1 MTLIQRLLM
10 LLTLAGV
17 HAAPVQ
23 AALNVLACE
32 PEWAALAQELGGD
45 RIKVNSATT
54 AAQDPHRIQARPSLL
69 AKARNAD
76 LLACTGADLEIGWLP
91 VLLRESG
98 NARIQPGRPGNFE
111 AADSVT
117 LLEKPARLDRAEGDV
132 HPQGNPHIQTDPRN
146 IGRVAVGLA
155 RRLAEMDPGNAAF
168 YAARQ
173 SDFEHRWSA
182 ALRRWEQQGAALR
195 GMPVVSQHK
204 AFAYLYRWL
213 GLREVAVLEP
223 KPGLEPT
230 ANHLASVLATL
241 RTTPARAVI
250 RTEYESARASEWVA
264 ERAGI
269 PALALP
275 VSVPG
280 TEQDYNLIGWFDT
293 VLARLMAV
301 PR

>member
-1 MTLIQRLLM
+1 MTLINRLLM
-10 LLTLAGV
+10 LLALAGV

-76 LLACTGADLEIGWLP
+76 LLVCTGADLEIGWLP

-111 AADSVT
+111 AADNVT

-155 RRLAEMDPGNAAF
+155 RRLAEMDPGNATF
-168 YAARQ
+168 YASRQ

-182 ALRRWEQQGAALR
+182 ALRRWEQQAAPLR

-230 ANHLASVLATL
+230 ANHLASVLAIL
-241 RTTPARAVI
+241 HTTPAKAVI
-250 RTEYESARASEWVA
+250 RTEYEPARASEWIA

-280 TEQDYNLIGWFDT
+280 TEPDNSLIGWFDT
-293 VLARLMAV
+293 LLARLMAV

>member
-1 MTLIQRLLM
+1 MTLINRLSM
-10 LLTLAGV
+10 LLALAGV
-17 HAAPVQ
+17 YAAPVQ

-54 AAQDPHRIQARPSLL
+54 AVQDPHRIQARPSLL

-76 LLACTGADLEIGWLP
+76 LLVCTGADLEIGWLP

-155 RRLAEMDPGNAAF
+155 RRLAEMDPGNATF
-168 YAARQ
+168 YASRQ

-182 ALRRWEQQGAALR
+182 ALRRWEQQAAPLR

-230 ANHLASVLATL
+230 ANHLASVLAIL
-241 RTTPARAVI
+241 HTTPAKAVI
-250 RTEYESARASEWVA
+250 RTEYEPARASEWIA

-280 TEQDYNLIGWFDT
+280 TEPDNSLIGWFDT
-293 VLARLMAV
+293 LLARLMAV

>member
-1 MTLIQRLLM
+1 MTLINRLSM
-10 LLTLAGV
+10 LLALAGV
-17 HAAPVQ
+17 FAAPVQ

-76 LLACTGADLEIGWLP
+76 LLVCTGADLEIGWLP

-111 AADSVT
+111 AADYIT

-132 HPQGNPHIQTDPRN
+132 HPDGNPHIQTDPRN

-155 RRLAEMDPGNAAF
+155 QRLAEMDSGNATF

-182 ALRRWEQQGAALR
+182 ALRRWEQQAAPLR
-195 GMPVVSQHK
+195 GMPVASQHK

-213 GLREVAVLEP
+213 GLREVVVLEP

-250 RTEYESARASEWVA
+250 RTEYESARASEWIA

-293 VLARLMAV
+293 LLARLMAV